1 MKLTKEF
8 IEEHCVYPHEPII
21 DTETNKIFDDM
32 YHWYKE
38 TKGDYYDLIMESDY
52 RYKFVNE
59 DKLKYPLGDKTYP
72 ENASIQDVH
81 NGKAVVYVC
90 VPF

>member
-1 MKLTKEF
+1 MK
-8 IEEHCVYPHEPII
+8 
-21 DTETNKIFDDM
+21 
-32 YHWYKE
+32 
-38 TKGDYYDLIMESDY
+38 SDY